1 MPVRRFQAAFTLVE
15 LAAVV
20 VILALLAAMAMPRVA
35 SALTRNR
42 ADAAAGRVRLDLL
55 YAQERARGTSASV
68 TAVFDAARGV
78 YQLEG
83 VPDLDRPGSTYEVRL
98 ADEPYLATLV
108 SADFG
113 GDATVIFNGYGDPD
127 SGGTVV
133 LRVGDETRAVT
144 LDAQTGKAKVQ

>member
-1 MPVRRFQAAFTLVE
+1 MRVRRFHAAFTLVE

-20 VILALLAAMAMPRVA
+20 VIIALLAAMAMPHFA
-35 SALTRNR
+35 GALARSR

-55 YAQERARGTSASV
+55 HAQERARAMSTSV
-68 TAVFDAARGV
+68 WVVFDVARGL
-78 YQLEG
+78 YQLQG

-98 ADEPYLATLV
+98 VNQPYLATLV

-127 SGGTVV
+127 SGGTMV
-133 LRVGDETRAVT
+133 LRVGDETRTVT
-144 LDAQTGKAKVQ
+144 LDAQTGRAGVQ